1 MRARSGCGV
10 RRGTAGVHSGRP
22 GCHNPEGTETG
33 SARKGRDDVS
43 LGLPSH
49 LARPAN
55 SRALA
60 TAARWA
66 GLICLAA
73 AAVNVVTSSLGEDS
87 LTSWISLVVLVPM
100 VALLVLLSRGRTAGL
115 TVAYLLV
122 GTVCTYFYVVAL
134 FTGTPSYRDTNLFVI
149 ALPVVAMTLVGGTG
163 TGAFVG
169 ILWATSGFALAEA
182 AVIFGAATTG
192 RAYVPDAISLGAY
205 LLLVGVLA
213 FDGLT
218 RGTRSR
224 AQTALHRAV
233 RDARLVDLRRELMAT
248 ATADLHDTVLSELV
262 AVAGAHPGPLDKR
275 LARRIEADLRGLG
288 GELPSGQRGDGT
300 GSTAETSGD
309 DPWYDSELHHAI
321 EAARDEGLTVDIS
334 GDRGSFVRLDEHV
347 RRAVGLAVRQ
357 CLVNV
362 IKHSGSP
369 TADVAL
375 SSDAGS
381 LSVMVV
387 DGGSGFPASGP
398 AADRLGLRQ
407 SVQDRIARVGG
418 TVDIYSTADVGTTVI
433 LTVPTAAQPGTAP
446 TSAPESREGT
456 AG

>member
-1 MRARSGCGV
+1 M
-10 RRGTAGVHSGRP
+10 
-22 GCHNPEGTETG
+22 
-33 SARKGRDDVS
+33 S

-66 GLICLAA
+66 GLVCLAA
-73 AAVNVVTSSLGEDS
+73 AAVNVGVSSAGS
-87 LTSWISLVVLVPM
+87 RNPTSWVTLLVLVPM
-100 VALLVLLSRGRTAGL
+100 VILLLLLARGRTVVL
-115 TVAYLLV
+115 TVAYLGV
-122 GTVCTYFYVVAL
+122 GAVCTYFYVVAL
-134 FTGTPSYRDTNLFVI
+134 FTGTPAYRDTNLFVV
-149 ALPVVAMTLVGGTG
+149 ALPVIAMTLVGGTG
-163 TGAFVG
+163 TGALAG
-169 ILWATSGFALAEA
+169 ILWATLGFALAEA
-182 AVIFGAATTG
+182 AVILGAATTS

-205 LLLVGVLA
+205 LLLVGVLL

-233 RDARLVDLRRELMAT
+233 RDARLVDLRRELMA
-248 ATADLHDTVLSELV
+248 ASTADLHDTVLSELV
-262 AVAGAHPGPLDKR
+262 AVAASRPGPLDPR
-275 LARRIEADLRGLG
+275 LAARIEADLRGLG
-288 GELPSGQRGDGT
+288 AEGVGRDRPDADRPGADPLGGRGASTARPGT
-300 GSTAETSGD
+300 GSAVGHDHPAALDHERAPA
-309 DPWYDSELHHAI
+309 DPWYDSELHRAI

-334 GDRGSFVRLDEHV
+334 GDRSSFVHLDEEV

-362 IKHSGSP
+362 IRHSGSP
-369 TADVAL
+369 TAEVAL
-375 SSDAGS
+375 SAGAGS

-387 DGGSGFPASGP
+387 DSGSGFPAAGP

-407 SVQDRIARVGG
+407 SVHDRIARVGG
-418 TVDIYSTADVGTTVI
+418 SVDIYSAADVGTTVI
-433 LTVPTAAQPGTAP
+433 LTVPT
-446 TSAPESREGT
+446 SAGDGADGGR

>member
-1 MRARSGCGV
+1 M
-10 RRGTAGVHSGRP
+10 
-22 GCHNPEGTETG
+22 
-33 SARKGRDDVS
+33 S

-60 TAARWA
+60 AAARWA
-66 GLICLAA
+66 GLVCLAA
-73 AAVNVVTSSLGEDS
+73 AGVNVAVSTAGKDAA
-87 LTSWISLVVLVPM
+87 TSWISVTVLVPM
-100 VALLVLLSRGRTAGL
+100 VALLIVLARGRTVAL

-163 TGAFVG
+163 TGALAG
-169 ILWATSGFALAEA
+169 ILWATLGFALAEA
-182 AVIFGAATTG
+182 AVILGAATTG

-218 RGTRSR
+218 RGTRSY

-233 RDARLVDLRRELMAT
+233 RDARLVDHRRDLAAAAT
-248 ATADLHDTVLSELV
+248 AELHDTVLSELV
-262 AVAGAHPGPLDKR
+262 AVAASTPGPLDPR
-275 LARRIEADLRGLG
+275 LARRIEDDLRGLG
-288 GELPSGQRGDGT
+288 SHVPGGEHDLAAQPS
-300 GSTAETSGD
+300 AEAAD
-309 DPWYDSELHHAI
+309 APDPWYDSELHRAI

-334 GDRGSFVRLDEHV
+334 GERAPYVALDEHT

-362 IKHSGSP
+362 VRHSGS
-369 TADVAL
+369 ASAEIAL
-375 SSDAGS
+375 SAGADS
-381 LSVMVV
+381 VSVMVV
-387 DGGSGFPASGP
+387 DGGAGFPASGP

-407 SVQDRIARVGG
+407 SVEERIARIGG
-418 TVDIYSTADVGTTVI
+418 SVDIYSTPDVGTTVI
-433 LTVPTAAQPGTAP
+433 LTVPTAVERTSDGGRTA
-446 TSAPESREGT
+446 
-456 AG
+456 